1 MTVAALMLVL
11 ALAGAQQAQSATT
24 AEAAPEATPAA
35 TAAATPTARPDPLD
49 RRVCRD
55 ETVVGSRFGSR
66 VCMTQREWNQRRDE
80 SRAQAQ
86 RIGTQQD
93 NAGGRIVAPGH

>member
-1 MTVAALMLVL
+1 MTAAALMFVL
-11 ALAGAQQAQSATT
+11 ALTGGQQAQSATT
-24 AEAAPEATPAA
+24 TEAAPAV
-35 TAAATPTARPDPLD
+35 TAAATPDPLD
-49 RRVCRD
+49 RRVCRE
-55 ETVVGSRFGSR
+55 ETPVGSRFGTR

>member
-1 MTVAALMLVL
+1 MTTIALMFVL
-11 ALAGAQQAQSATT
+11 ALSGAQQAPSPATT
-24 AEAAPEATPAA
+24 EAAPAA
-35 TAAATPTARPDPLD
+35 TSTAAPAPTGQPDPLD

-86 RIGTQQD
+86 RIGAQQD

>member
-11 ALAGAQQAQSATT
+11 ALSGAQQTQQAPSAT
-24 AEAAPEATPAA
+24 AGEAAAATPAA
-35 TAAATPTARPDPLD
+35 TPARPDPLD
-49 RRVCRD
+49 RTVCRE

-66 VCMTQREWNQRRDE
+66 ICMTQREWNERRDE
-80 SRAQAQ
+80 SRRLAQ

-93 NAGGRIVAPGH
+93 NAGGRITAPGH